1 MNMTQPQRARG
12 TVLTAVSLIG
22 LFLAVGYLSLRL
34 AAADSESD
42 SRKATTA
49 LPLISPAMQQ
59 RVQTLQH
66 STFSG
71 DQLEHPRHPNAEQ
84 VAVSTVTPSA
94 KTNAPACGKP
104 CVGVALEDADALRR
118 RHGMNMPRCCAGD
131 GLSSEWMAHATGS
144 NSSLLDYFYPRSPQ
158 QAWKRGSVDQVWRPV
173 SSNCRLAV
181 AACYCFHVTG
191 SPIKAENPDAWRDSI
206 SIANNP
212 SGKKRCEL
220 CKNFNN
226 CSCLAPDKE
235 PHPGPG
241 CLFGDMRPGKLLAVI
256 GACRRLGITHIIEE
270 GRYGGLSAYMCTR
283 AHRIRDTVASSL
295 TPLEPTPI
303 SVRRSVRRGVAMER
317 CVHRTL
323 ARHPH
328 LRSHVPTVLPS
339 WADALHGFK
348 VTSVELLPID
358 FVASSL
364 RNAVPTMR
372 LMTGDGS
379 QLVPQLVRDADPTE
393 RVAVIFDGEKRHK
406 AYATYKQV
414 ASRVHLAVFD
424 DSFHER
430 FHNFLDAKGETTWHT
445 NLDSK
450 YMTSHGPARDTE
462 QLRPFE
468 TMLRHAATN
477 LMRFRPELRKHKKER
492 DRLIDD
498 TGRLNLPPGG
508 LQNMAH
514 YHFVLVRGGAWRDG
528 DELW

>member
-1 MNMTQPQRARG
+1 MTQPQRARG

-270 GRYGGLSAYMCTR
+270 GRYGGLSAYMY
-283 AHRIRDTVASSL
+283 
-295 TPLEPTPI
+295 
-303 SVRRSVRRGVAMER
+303 
-317 CVHRTL
+317 
-323 ARHPH
+323 
-328 LRSHVPTVLPS
+328 
-339 WADALHGFK
+339 ALHGFK